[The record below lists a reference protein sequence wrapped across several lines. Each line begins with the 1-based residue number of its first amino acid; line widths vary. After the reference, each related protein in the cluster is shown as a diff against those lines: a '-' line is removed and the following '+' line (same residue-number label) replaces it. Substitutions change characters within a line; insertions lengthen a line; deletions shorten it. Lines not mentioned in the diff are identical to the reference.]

1 MQGNLWTEFIADEI
15 TAEYMLLPRLCA
27 LAECLWSPT
36 SARNWRAFLERTGAL
51 LPKLASA
58 GYNYRPLVS
67 AQDQDDQDGSIMQ

>member
-15 TAEYMLLPRLCA
+15 TAEYMLIPRLCA
-27 LAECLWSPT
+27 LSECLWSPT
-36 SARNWRAFLERTGAL
+36 SARNWRAFLNRTSAL

-67 AQDQDDQDGSIMQ
+67 ANDHSGQDGSIMQ